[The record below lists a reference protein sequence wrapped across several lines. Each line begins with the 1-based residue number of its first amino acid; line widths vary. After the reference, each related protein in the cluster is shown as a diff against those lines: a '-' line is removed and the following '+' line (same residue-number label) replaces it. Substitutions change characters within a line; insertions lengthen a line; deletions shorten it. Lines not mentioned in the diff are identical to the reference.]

1 VRGAATRATPGTWVS
16 GNRLITDAGE
26 TPTQGGRPVETILV
40 VDDDDRVRVAVQDML
55 EMMGYTVLDTGN
67 PRVALRLVEHLTIHL
82 LLTDLVMPL
91 LGGLE
96 LAGRVAVLSPQT
108 KVLLMSGSIVSD
120 ATARR
125 HPSIAKPFTPDE
137 LAERVRQVLAQ
148 PAPCR

>member
-1 VRGAATRATPGTWVS
+1 M
-16 GNRLITDAGE
+16 
-26 TPTQGGRPVETILV
+26 ETILV
-40 VDDDDRVRVAVQDML
+40 IDDDARVRGAVQEML
-55 EMMGYTVLDTGN
+55 ETMGYIVLDTGN
-67 PRVALRLVEHLTIHL
+67 PQVALRLVEHLTIHL

-96 LAGRVAVLSPQT
+96 LARRVAVLSPQT

-120 ATARR
+120 PTARR